1 MPDTELRVLADEYW
15 DSFLQ
20 AYPSYATMIGDR
32 RFDDRLE
39 DVSEEAEEA
48 LRTAWQGFRDRL
60 AAIPGDRLDGGE
72 RVTAALLDAELSDGL
87 AGIEQRLVEQAWGQ
101 LSGVHTE
108 FLMAAAELSAPT
120 PDSAGMLAQRLA
132 LTGGLL
138 DQATVRFRHALA
150 EGRTPPRACL
160 DRSIATV
167 DRYLASP
174 VEEDPWAGF
183 AGPQGWDGE
192 PAWRERLAETLRDVV
207 RPAFGRYRDVLA
219 AELAPVARPDD
230 RPGLTWIPGGDEQ
243 YKTLVRRHT
252 SLDMDPQDIH
262 DLGRQ
267 DVEERLPAEYAAIGA
282 RALGTSD
289 VTEILERLR
298 SDPGLRY
305 GAGRGGDIIAD
316 AQRGLDAATAI
327 MGEWFGRL
335 PQAPCELRAVPDV
348 LATDAP
354 VAYYVGPPADRSRPG
369 IYYVNTHDPTSNST
383 FETLSIAF
391 HEAIPGH
398 HLQIAI
404 STELEDLPAFQRFST
419 GHTAYVEGWGLYS
432 ERLAEE
438 MGLYERDLDRLGML
452 AADSLRSC
460 RLVVDTGLHALGW
473 SRQQAID
480 FMAAHAPASRESIT
494 VEIDRYIDIPGQA
507 LAYRVGQREIF
518 RLRETAR
525 ERLGDAFDIS
535 GFHDTVLGSG
545 AVTLPVLAML
555 VARWADSVELTSAP

>member
-1 MPDTELRVLADEYW
+1 MPDSELRALADEYW
-15 DSFLQ
+15 DSYME

-39 DVSEEAEEA
+39 DVSEEAEDA
-48 LRTAWQGFRDRL
+48 RRAAWQGLRERL
-60 AAIPGDRLDGGE
+60 AAIPVDRLDGGE
-72 RVTAALLDAELSDGL
+72 RVTAALLDSELADGL
-87 AGIEQRLVEQAWGQ
+87 TEIEQRLVEQSWGQ

-108 FLMAAAELSAPT
+108 FLMAAAELNAPT
-120 PDSAGMLAQRLA
+120 PESARMLAARLG
-132 LTGGLL
+132 LTGRLL
-138 DQATVRFRHALA
+138 DQAAVRFRRALA
-150 EGRTPPRACL
+150 AGRTPPQANL

-167 DRYLASP
+167 ERYLASP
-174 VEEDPWAGF
+174 VEDDPWAGF
-183 AGPQGWDGE
+183 PGPEGWDGE
-192 PAWRERLAETLRDVV
+192 TAWRETLVETLRDVV
-207 RPAFGRYRDVLA
+207 RPAFARYRDVLA

-243 YKTLVRRHT
+243 YRALVRRHT
-252 SLDMDPQDIH
+252 SLDMDPQDVH
-262 DLGRQ
+262 DLGRR
-267 DVEERLPAEYAAIGA
+267 DVEERLPAEYAAVGA

-298 SDPGLRY
+298 SDPGHRD
-305 GAGRGGDIIAD
+305 GKGRGDDIIAA
-316 AQRGLDAATAI
+316 AQRGLDAAKAA

-335 PQAPCELRAVPDV
+335 PQAPCELRPVPDV

-354 VAYYVGPPADRSRPG
+354 VAYYVGPPADGSRPG
-369 IYYVNTHDPTSNST
+369 VYYVNTHDPSSSST
-383 FETLSIAF
+383 FETASIAF

-404 STELEDLPAFQRFST
+404 STELEGLPTFQRFST

-473 SRQQAID
+473 SRQQAVD

-494 VEIDRYIDIPGQA
+494 VEVDRYIDIPGQA

-518 RLRETAR
+518 RLRQTAE
-525 ERLGDAFDIS
+525 ERLGPAFDIK

-555 VARWADSVELTSAP
+555 VARWTDSVELTAAP

>member
-1 MPDTELRVLADEYW
+1 MPDPELHAVAGEYW
-15 DSFLQ
+15 DSFL
-20 AYPSYATMIGDR
+20 ATYPSYATMIGDR

-39 DVSEEAEEA
+39 DVSVEAEDA
-48 LRTAWQGFRDRL
+48 LRSSWEGFRDRL
-60 AAIPGDRLDGGE
+60 AAIPADRLDGAD
-72 RVTAALLDAELSDGL
+72 RVTAALLESELSDGL

-108 FLMAAAELSAPT
+108 FLMAAAELNAPT
-120 PDSAGMLAQRLA
+120 ADSAGMLAGRLA
-132 LTGGLL
+132 LTGRLL
-138 DQATVRFRHALA
+138 DQAAARFRHAVA
-150 EGRTPPRACL
+150 TGRTPPQANVE
-160 DRSIATV
+160 RSIATV

-174 VEEDPWAGF
+174 VEDDPWARF
-183 AGPQGWDGE
+183 PGPEGWDGE
-192 PAWRERLAETLRDVV
+192 SAWREQLVTTLREVV
-207 RPAFGRYRDVLA
+207 RPAFERYRAVLA
-219 AELAPVARPDD
+219 DELAPVARPAD

-243 YKTLVRRHT
+243 YRTLVRRHT

-262 DLGRQ
+262 DLGRA
-267 DVEERLPAEYAAIGA
+267 DVEERLPAEYAAVGA

-289 VTEILERLR
+289 VGEILERLR

-305 GAGRGGDIIAD
+305 GPGRGGDIIAD
-316 AQRGLDAATAI
+316 AQRGLDAAKAA

-335 PQAPCELRAVPDV
+335 PVAPCELRPVPDV
-348 LATDAP
+348 LAADAP
-354 VAYYVGPPADRSRPG
+354 VAYYVGPPADGSRPG
-369 IYYVNTHDPTSNST
+369 MYYVNTHDPASNST
-383 FETLSIAF
+383 FETASIAF

-404 STELEDLPAFQRFST
+404 STELEGLPAFQRFST

-480 FMAAHAPASRESIT
+480 FMAAHAPASLESIT
-494 VEIDRYIDIPGQA
+494 VEVDRYIDIPGQA

-518 RLRETAR
+518 RLRATAQ
-525 ERLGDAFDIS
+525 ERLGEAFDVK

-555 VARWADSVELTSAP
+555 VARWADSVEPAAAP